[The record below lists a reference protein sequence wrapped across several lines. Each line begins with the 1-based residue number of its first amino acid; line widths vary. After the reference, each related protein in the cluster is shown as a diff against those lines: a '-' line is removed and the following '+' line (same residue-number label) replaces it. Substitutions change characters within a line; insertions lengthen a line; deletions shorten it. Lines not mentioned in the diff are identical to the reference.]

1 MVYFYAWETV
11 DITITLDRENALV
24 DCDDVVV
31 SIGQIGSRVL
41 HKSDELDIDENSNT
55 IIMHLE
61 QRETGKFVEGEANV
75 QVNLY
80 YSNGERDTSS
90 KAVIYVRDNLYR
102 EAMS

>member
-80 YSNGERDTSS
+80 YSNGERDTSA